1 MCPSSACGDANGK
14 TSAHDWACFVLPH
27 DGEDGHT
34 MYLTC
39 LDVSHEL
46 KPSCQIAFDKG
57 V

>member
-1 MCPSSACGDANGK
+1 MCLSCACDDDGK

-27 DGEDGHT
+27 NGEDEHK
-34 MYLTC
+34 MYFTY

-46 KPSCQIAFDKG
+46 KPSCQLAFKKG